1 MFIQSLG
8 LGNDMGAGW
17 VMQSPCPCWV
27 TGTPSWWPGTKSTSD
42 TTSSG
47 TRHNRSWPVLQS
59 SSKVYYLCEDL
70 TCIESLSYTRS
81 SKILRK
87 WLAAFNFHF
96 LLFARKQ
103 SYMVASQPW
112 PMRFCGPGV
121 VRLGGMR
128 GGERRWRV
136 AEQGLWDGGCA
147 VLATRPSLVTH
158 SQWTQ
163 TLTLTWW
170 HYRLELTL
178 PQNPRNFSL
187 VHGPISFLAVLE
199 LSICGS
205 QEKEKSCGVRTA
217 FKYSFQWPNFL
228 PSNGDH
234 IFNGWAFAETLNTQL
249 GHEKMVKLPATEM
262 LEKALLG
269 TCTTTQ
275 PQGKLKAVGPLFRGS
290 IS

>member
-1 MFIQSLG
+1 MLLLFLRQERLCHSTFLIFIQLLG

-17 VMQSPCPCWV
+17 VMQAPCPCWV

-42 TTSSG
+42 TTPSG

-112 PMRFCGPGV
+112 PKRFCGPGV

-128 GGERRWRV
+128 GGERRWRE

-147 VLATRPSLVTH
+147 VLAARPSLVTH

-178 PQNPRNFSL
+178 PQDPRNFSL

-205 QEKEKSCGVRTA
+205 QEKRRAVVSEQLSSI
-217 FKYSFQWPNFL
+217 Y
-228 PSNGDH
+228 SNGP
-234 IFNGWAFAETLNTQL
+234 TSS
-249 GHEKMVKLPATEM
+249 LP
-262 LEKALLG
+262 LG
-269 TCTTTQ
+269 TTSLM
-275 PQGKLKAVGPLFRGS
+275 GELLWGLS
-290 IS
+290 ILNWGMKRW